1 MINVWMMIRHSKQN
15 CGGHDTCLGMTHHH
29 STYLFKVTSGSTN
42 ARAMRRL
49 FLLSSSWHRTA
60 LHSPYMLTKQMHP
73 SHCREF
79 STFIPIQ
86 LDHPTTS
93 FSSRHP
99 TSQSEKSQ
107 AWDWMDVPFVIRQ
120 PMAMDMGADTTSSC
134 FTHTQE
140 HRKVWQSGCVVVAS
154 CSVTSREASDW

>member
-1 MINVWMMIRHSKQN
+1 MPWNEPPPLLSVK
-15 CGGHDTCLGMTHHH
+15 GHKC
-29 STYLFKVTSGSTN
+29 STNN
-42 ARAMRRL
+42 ARARRRL

-73 SHCREF
+73 SHRREF
-79 STFIPIQ
+79 STFMPIQ